1 MIAPMLKNRSP
12 RRGVA
17 AILAALGLL
26 FGSWSAAAQGDAIR
40 VGVLAFGTVNWELDV
55 VRHHGLDRKRGVALE
70 VVKLGSKN
78 ATAVAL
84 QAGEVN
90 AIVTDWLWVSRQR
103 AAGADYAFV
112 PYSVA
117 VGSIMVRPG
126 AGVSSLAD
134 LEGKRIGIAGGPV
147 DKSWLF
153 LRAYVRKRHGFDP
166 AEAAEPVFAAPPL
179 LNQVMLR
186 GEVDVALN
194 FWHYAARLGAAGMT
208 ELVKV
213 ADLLPGLGVEGPLPL
228 IGWVFSEGWAGR
240 NEKLLQGFLDAS
252 AEAKKIMARS
262 DAEWERLRPLTKA
275 KDDAILF
282 ALRDAYRAGIP
293 GPLDRRAVRAAEAA
307 FATLAEV
314 GGAALV
320 GKARALSPGTF
331 WRVTAD

>member
-1 MIAPMLKNRSP
+1 
-12 RRGVA
+12 
-17 AILAALGLL
+17 
-26 FGSWSAAAQGDAIR
+26 
-40 VGVLAFGTVNWELDV
+40 
-55 VRHHGLDRKRGVALE
+55 
-70 VVKLGSKN
+70 
-78 ATAVAL
+78 
-84 QAGEVN
+84 
-90 AIVTDWLWVSRQR
+90 
-103 AAGADYAFV
+103 
-112 PYSVA
+112 VA

-153 LRAYVRKRHGFDP
+153 LRAYVRKHHGFDP

-293 GPLDRRAVRAAEAA
+293 GPLDRRAVKAAEAA
-307 FATLAEV
+307 FATLAEI

-320 GKARALSPGTF
+320 GKARTLSPGTF
-331 WRVTAD
+331 WRVAAD

>member
-1 MIAPMLKNRSP
+1 MALLGFVFWPGIAS
-12 RRGVA
+12 
-17 AILAALGLL
+17 
-26 FGSWSAAAQGDAIR
+26 AQGDVVR

-55 VRHHGLDRKRGVALE
+55 VRHHGLDRGRGVTLE
-70 VVKLGSKN
+70 VVKLGSKI

-117 VGSIMVRPG
+117 VGSVMVRPG
-126 AGVSSLAD
+126 AGVASLAD
-134 LEGKRIGIAGGPV
+134 LKGKRIGIAGGPV

-166 AEAAEPVFAAPPL
+166 AQAAEPVFAAPPL
-179 LNQVMLR
+179 LNQIMLR

-194 FWHYAARLGAAGMT
+194 FWHYAARLGAAGMV

-240 NEKLLQGFLDAS
+240 NEKPLRGFLGAS
-252 AEAKKIMARS
+252 ADAKKILARS

-275 KDDAILF
+275 KDDATLI
-282 ALRDAYRAGIP
+282 ALRDAYRAGMP
-293 GPLDRRAVRAAEAA
+293 GPLDRRAVKAAEAA
-307 FATLAEV
+307 FATLAEI

-331 WRVTAD
+331 WQVAAD